1 MGQLLVR
8 GVQEERLKDWGQG
21 GLGESMWLDTQA
33 GAQSVKISVSHISIH
48 QLLSQ
53 KRQQTAK
60 WTKRP
65 GQFTAASLSHSSAST
80 GK

>member
-21 GLGESMWLDTQA
+21 GLGESMWLDTQV

-48 QLLSQ
+48 QLSITEEATNSQ
-53 KRQQTAK
+53 VDQKT
-60 WTKRP
+60 RP
-65 GQFTAASLSHSSAST
+65 VHSCQPFS
-80 GK
+80 